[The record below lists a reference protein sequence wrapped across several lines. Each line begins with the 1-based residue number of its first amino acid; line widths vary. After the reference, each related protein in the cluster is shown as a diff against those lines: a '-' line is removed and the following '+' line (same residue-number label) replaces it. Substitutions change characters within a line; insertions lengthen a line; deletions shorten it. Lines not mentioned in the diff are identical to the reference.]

1 MAGFDFDFTFTDRQR
16 PYVEACIRA
25 GKTRARQLDCSW
37 RVIRSAHS
45 TISCV
50 INGQTRRLDLL
61 GHVLEKDLPI
71 VCEGV
76 ASTLPPRRAAAL
88 GRGFAEV
95 FLVGRD
101 VNRGIETQAL
111 REVAD
116 TSLYYPVYELTSV
129 SIQSSVLQNRLQI
142 TEGVVSD
149 YGLGRVT
156 SVVVLEELHTAVEQ
170 VLRYLLPRLQERA
183 NWPRLVASAEEA
195 GYLSTDTTQYLSQ
208 LDSGHDHTD
217 RDLLLEGM
225 NRRRNAAKHK
235 DGDPEDPWVAEHW
248 ECASLL
254 LERLVQHQ
262 PSFSPGVDP
271 VLSEAPAA
279 AGRR

>member
-1 MAGFDFDFTFTDRQR
+1 MAGFDFDFTFTDEQR

-37 RVIRSAHS
+37 RVTRSAPS
-45 TISCV
+45 TIYCL

-76 ASTLPPRRAAAL
+76 ASALPPRRAAAL
-88 GRGFAEV
+88 GRGFAEA

-101 VNRGIETQAL
+101 MNRGNETQAL

-116 TSLYYPVYELTSV
+116 TSLYYPVYELTSDN
-129 SIQSSVLQNRLQI
+129 IKSSVLQNRLQI

-156 SVVVLEELHTAVEQ
+156 PMVVLEELHTAVEQ
-170 VLRYLLPRLQERA
+170 ILRYLLPYLKEGA
-183 NWPRLVASAEEA
+183 NWPKLVDSAEEA
-195 GYLSTDTTQYLSQ
+195 GYLSTDTRHYLSQ
-208 LDSGHDHTD
+208 LDSRHDHTD
-217 RDLLLEGM
+217 RVLLIEGM
-225 NRRRNAAKHK
+225 NRRRNAAEHK

-248 ECASLL
+248 ECVSLL
-254 LERLVQHQ
+254 LEGLVQHQ
-262 PSFSPGVDP
+262 PSLLPGV
-271 VLSEAPAA
+271 
-279 AGRR
+279 